1 MTVLI
6 VMDILVI
13 SLFICMAAMNIYGLI
28 RMKASGEKF
37 IRVKKWNSKN
47 YSVFWILICLAN
59 ITLSG
64 ASMVDFFQ
72 AGHARY
78 YVAEIVGKS
87 AVLTVYLAALLAHIM
102 IICEHVYFSEKY
114 VVVNGCFYSSEN
126 ISFAVNPPDSDTVS
140 DKRIDLFYR
149 NKKSPFC
156 QIPYNEHTPEE
167 DYYKLLE
174 KYKDRAVTEGKT
186 SKISH
191 PLLLSWL
198 IASVLFTT
206 GAYAYFTVAK
216 PWITIGKCA
225 ILKDQK
231 NVSFSSRG
239 GSDSMFPYH
248 SDEETVSDDYYFK
261 PKKSLDG
268 ELYKLKELTELRSL
282 NIRTCSISDI
292 SFLNNLDSLE
302 ELYMG
307 GGDMFDKP
315 DDYSPLDHLTGLKV
329 FEYFG
334 AGKFDR
340 YEALQK
346 MPELHTLLLTHR
358 KIGSYDIDRIKQ
370 IPSLENLSLGLCEIS
385 DDSGIGSLSGI
396 KVLELGGASMKDPS
410 DLAEIDSVEIL
421 YLSGFETDDYSFLL
435 GMKSLKKL
443 HIDKDKLP
451 EEIKSALEKKG
462 VEM

>member
-6 VMDILVI
+6 VMDILII
-13 SLFICMAAMNIYGLI
+13 SLFICMAGLNIYGLV

-37 IRVKKWNSKN
+37 IRVKKWNSKK
-47 YSVFWILICLAN
+47 YSIVWIVICLAN
-59 ITLSG
+59 IMLNGSNL
-64 ASMVDFFQ
+64 VDYIH
-72 AGHARY
+72 GENARY
-78 YVAEIVGKS
+78 HVAEIVNVS
-87 AVLTVYLAALLAHIM
+87 TSITVYLTALLSHIM
-102 IICEHVYFSEKY
+102 ILAEHVYFSEKY
-114 VVVNGCFYSSEN
+114 VVVNGFFYSSDKV
-126 ISFAVNPPDSDTVS
+126 SFSVNSPNELNEAE
-140 DKRIDLFYR
+140 KRISLYYR
-149 NKKSPFC
+149 NKKSTFC
-156 QIPYNEHTPEE
+156 QIPFKENTPEE
-167 DYYKLLE
+167 EFYKLLE
-174 KYKDRAVTEGKT
+174 KYKDRAVLE
-186 SKISH
+186 SKSRQISH

-198 IASVLFTT
+198 ITSVLFTVGT
-206 GAYAYFTVAK
+206 YGYFTAAK

-248 SDEETVSDDYYFK
+248 LDEETVSDDYYFK

-268 ELYKLKELTELRSL
+268 ELDKLKELTELKSL
-282 NIRTCSISDI
+282 NIRTCSVSNI
-292 SFLNNLDSLE
+292 SFLNDLDGLE

-346 MPELHTLLLTHR
+346 MPELHTLLLTYR
-358 KIGSYDIDRIKQ
+358 KIGSYDIDQIKH
-370 IPSLENLSLGLCEIS
+370 IPSLKNLSLGLCEIS
-385 DDSGIGSLSGI
+385 DDSGIGTLSGI
-396 KVLELGGASMKDPS
+396 KVLELGGASMTDPS
-410 DLAEIDSVEIL
+410 ELAEMDSVEIL
-421 YLSGFETDDYSFLL
+421 YLSGFEADDYSFLL
-435 GMKSLKKL
+435 GMESLKKL
-443 HIDKDKLP
+443 YIDKDKLP